1 MLENRNKEEKA
12 YPRTLA
18 EACAA
23 GKFMGSRGSRGSSGK
38 VDIRGPRV

>member
-23 GKFMGSRGSRGSSGK
+23 GKFMGSRGSSGK